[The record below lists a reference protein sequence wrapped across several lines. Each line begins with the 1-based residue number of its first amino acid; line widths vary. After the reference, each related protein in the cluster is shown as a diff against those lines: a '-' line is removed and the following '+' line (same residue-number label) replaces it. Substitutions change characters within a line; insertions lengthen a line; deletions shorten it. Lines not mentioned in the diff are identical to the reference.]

1 MMKLVTLLIVFVSL
15 PPALAPA
22 QSQSDVCHVATSW
35 WNPAKGIGSG
45 NMLLGQFRLSAFNE
59 QALKSFKDEG
69 SGLFVNAGVEYGDF
83 GAASAGRPTEIR
95 VAIAASDREQNA
107 FDVTENAVAGTT
119 YGRRWG
125 SLYVEKQVVV
135 GQLIHTFNITCGD
148 GSKRKR

>member
-1 MMKLVTLLIVFVSL
+1 MMKLVTLLIVIILLSQAATF
-15 PPALAPA
+15 A
-22 QSQSDVCHVATSW
+22 QSQADVCHVATSW

-59 QALKSFKDEG
+59 QTLKSFKDES
-69 SGLFVNAGVEYGDF
+69 SGLIVNAGVEYGDF
-83 GAASAGRPTEIR
+83 GAASAGKPTEIR
-95 VAIAASDREQNA
+95 IAIAAFDREQNA

-135 GQLIHTFNITCGD
+135 GQLIHTFAITCGD
-148 GSKRKR
+148 GSKRKK